1 MKHWCLYVLAAIFI
15 INVKAE
21 PTETEYSANTE
32 NERNVNVQTRQ
43 ERAKIEHF
51 RRMFILNSIAHA
63 SKRSDVQ
70 IPRISIFVNETA
82 EAIKAEKRRK
92 DAREDRINYL
102 KHVIGNLDRRGNAT
116 TSGTNE
122 KTDG

>member
-1 MKHWCLYVLAAIFI
+1 MRVMGRSVHMKD
-15 INVKAE
+15 
-21 PTETEYSANTE
+21 
-32 NERNVNVQTRQ
+32 
-43 ERAKIEHF
+43 
-51 RRMFILNSIAHA
+51 
-63 SKRSDVQ
+63 DVTKEA
-70 IPRISIFVNETA
+70 RISIFVNETA

-116 TSGTNE
+116 TPGTSE

>member
-1 MKHWCLYVLAAIFI
+1 
-15 INVKAE
+15 
-21 PTETEYSANTE
+21 
-32 NERNVNVQTRQ
+32 
-43 ERAKIEHF
+43 
-51 RRMFILNSIAHA
+51 MFILNSIAHA

-116 TSGTNE
+116 TPGTSE